1 MIVHLPMFLSSR
13 TSIRIIP
20 GFFFRAELRGC
31 NLSSCYLP
39 VFRVCVFVS
48 LMRVFRLLYVL
59 LLFSISMFRYG
70 TAMTN
75 SYCDSHFPTV

>member
-1 MIVHLPMFLSSR
+1 MGVIY
-13 TSIRIIP
+13 
-20 GFFFRAELRGC
+20 LRVIC
-31 NLSSCYLP
+31 QYF
-39 VFRVCVFVS
+39 VYVFVS